1 MDKAL
6 ADAAR
11 KLYADNLFET
21 VRRCYCEANK
31 DYLQR
36 QIAIAAEYLTNDQKE
51 ELRQNGFAV

>member
-11 KLYADNLFET
+11 QLYADNLFET